1 MLEESIFFL
10 VKEKESYEKNYNK
23 NIFIDKDNFNLV
35 NYSKSKIVHNE
46 NKINTMIV
54 LILAVQVFL
63 NCKKRC
69 SSAIDATRQYI
80 GTTNKN
86 NLILS

>member
-1 MLEESIFFL
+1 MKGAYL
-10 VKEKESYEKNYNK
+10 
-23 NIFIDKDNFNLV
+23 DKYPGTQLHAMAMFEVFYQKKLKD
-35 NYSKSKIVHNE
+35 NE
-46 NKINTMIV
+46 NKINIMIV